1 MRWKMSKTECWIF
14 DVDGTLSNTA
24 HRQHYLATTPK
35 NWAAWNAAMAED
47 SYHKDVIQFVRVAK
61 KLDMCVV
68 ICTGR
73 EETEREVTENW
84 LDDGGID
91 YDGLYMRKKKDYR
104 GDDDIKRELLA
115 EIRADGYEPVLVFD
129 DRNRVVDMWRAEGI
143 RCFQVAP
150 GNF

>member
-1 MRWKMSKTECWIF
+1 MTKTCWIF
-14 DVDGTLSNTA
+14 DVDGTLSNPT
-24 HRQHYLATTPK
+24 HRKAWLDSKPK

-47 SYHKDVIQFVRVAK
+47 SYHADVIQFVRIAK
-61 KLDMCVV
+61 RFDMSVV

-73 EETEREVTENW
+73 EVTEREVTETW
-84 LDDGGID
+84 LKEGGIE

-104 GDDDIKRELLA
+104 GDDVIKRELLA
-115 EIRADGYEPVLVFD
+115 DIRADGFDPVLVFD

-150 GNF
+150 GDF

>member
-1 MRWKMSKTECWIF
+1 MTDCWIF
-14 DVDGTLSNTA
+14 DVDGTLSDPS
-24 HRQHYLATTPK
+24 HRKHWIASAPK
-35 NWAAWNAAMAED
+35 NWAAWNASMAED
-47 SYHKDVIQFVRVAK
+47 GYHADVIQFVRVAK
-61 KLDMCVV
+61 AAGMPVV

-73 EETEREVTENW
+73 EETEREVTEKW
-84 LDDGGID
+84 LWEGIID
-91 YDGLYMRKKKDYR
+91 YDKLYMRKKKDYR
-104 GDDDIKRELLA
+104 GDDVIKRELLA

>member
-1 MRWKMSKTECWIF
+1 
-14 DVDGTLSNTA
+14 
-24 HRQHYLATTPK
+24 
-35 NWAAWNAAMAED
+35 MAED

-61 KLDMCVV
+61 RFDIRVI

-73 EETEREVTENW
+73 EETEREVTESW

-104 GDDDIKRELLA
+104 GDDVIKRELLA

-150 GNF
+150 GDF